1 MTSER
6 DPKRVIRRLDLIG
19 YGFAFFLVV
28 VVGGWVT
35 LSELSGAVIAPGLIV
50 VESNVK
56 KVQHPTGG
64 VVAQISVKDGTHV
77 EAGQLLL
84 RLDDTLPR
92 AQLGV
97 VQSQLDAFLARQARL
112 LAERDDA
119 ERLRFADEL
128 VDRAGDDAVTAAMSG
143 EVRLF
148 ESRRTGRASQRS
160 QLRERIAQTQ
170 EEIRGLEAQFES
182 KDKEMKFLAEEL
194 EGAIKLYEL
203 NLVTVMRFMALQRD
217 QARLEGDR
225 GRLIAEMARARAKVS
240 ETELQLLQL
249 DQDAQTEVLKDL
261 RETEAK
267 IAELR
272 ERRAAAIDQL
282 KRVDIFA
289 PQAGFVHQLALH
301 TIGGVVGPGETVML
315 IVPFSDSLIVEA
327 KVAPQDIDQVRMGG
341 LATVRIMAGNQ
352 RVAPDLNGAITHVSA
367 DLTREQ
373 QGNQPAQSYFL
384 VRVALGETEGRRL
397 NDLKLVP
404 GMPAEVFMQ
413 TQSRSPLRYLLKPV
427 EEQIVR
433 TFRER

>member
-1 MTSER
+1 
-6 DPKRVIRRLDLIG
+6 
-19 YGFAFFLVV
+19 
-28 VVGGWVT
+28 
-35 LSELSGAVIAPGLIV
+35 
-50 VESNVK
+50 
-56 KVQHPTGG
+56 
-64 VVAQISVKDGTHV
+64 
-77 EAGQLLL
+77 
-84 RLDDTLPR
+84 
-92 AQLGV
+92 
-97 VQSQLDAFLARQARL
+97 
-112 LAERDDA
+112 
-119 ERLRFADEL
+119 
-128 VDRAGDDAVTAAMSG
+128 
-143 EVRLF
+143 
-148 ESRRTGRASQRS
+148 
-160 QLRERIAQTQ
+160 
-170 EEIRGLEAQFES
+170 
-182 KDKEMKFLAEEL
+182 MKFLAEEL

-225 GRLIAEMARARAKVS
+225 GRLVAEMARARAKVS

-261 RETEAK
+261 REAEAK

-282 KRVDIFA
+282 KRVDIYA
-289 PQAGFVHQLALH
+289 PQTGFVHQLALH
-301 TIGGVVGPGETVML
+301 TIGGVVGPAETVML

-352 RVAPDLNGAITHVSA
+352 RVAPDLNGAITHISA

-384 VRVALGETEGRRL
+384 VRVALGETEVRRL

-427 EEQIVR
+427 EEQIGR